1 MVNISDLNITAPSLN
16 FSYIQQNLITWVIQG
31 YTDVLGGFFW
41 AMLFS
46 GIIIYVY
53 VKNAS
58 LVTAAV
64 AIIIIFAGFGTS
76 TVMLNIPA
84 FTAAMQLIVAFA
96 IAGLVTVYLT
106 RRRGY

>member
-1 MVNISDLNITAPSLN
+1 MVNISDINITAPSLN
-16 FSYIQQNLITWVIQG
+16 FTYIQQNLITWTIQG
-31 YTDVLGGFFW
+31 YTGVFGGFFW
-41 AMLFS
+41 ALLFS
-46 GIIIYVY
+46 GVIIYIY

-64 AIIIIFAGFGTS
+64 GIMIIFAGFGTS
-76 TVMLNIPA
+76 SVMLGIPA
-84 FTAAMQLIVAFA
+84 FTAAMQLIVAAA